1 MTTAT
6 TVQDLTRP
14 ETRPRYGYLDLF
26 LISFLI
32 LFLELACIRWFGST
46 VVYLTFFT
54 NIVLLATFLG
64 MSVGCLAAAGRRDW
78 TGTVLPLL
86 ALAVMAACIVWYLF
100 THVLPYRIDVGGQ
113 GSPQQVYFG
122 TEYTG
127 KNLSQFFVPIELL
140 AGVFFTLIAL
150 VFVGLGQVM
159 GRAFDDAPDR
169 LLGYI
174 SNIGGSLAGIAAFAL
189 ASYFRTPPV
198 VWFTVVL
205 IMWWYFLK
213 QRTVVQA
220 SCLVAV
226 LILIGFAGR
235 YVSLSAPFQAK
246 SSLSKVLMWS
256 P

>member
-64 MSVGCLAAAGRRDW
+64 MSVGCLAASGRQDW
-78 TGTVLPLL
+78 TPAVIPLL
-86 ALAVMAACIVWYLF
+86 LLTVVMACGVWYLF
-100 THVLPYRIDVGGQ
+100 THVVPYRINVGGQ

-140 AGVFFTLIAL
+140 AGLFFTLIAL
-150 VFVGLGQVM
+150 LFVGVGQVM

-169 LLGYI
+169 LIAYI
-174 SNIGGSLAGIAAFAL
+174 SNIGGSLAGIAAFAM
-189 ASYFRTPPV
+189 ASYLRTTPLT
-198 VWFTVVL
+198 WFAVVL
-205 IMWWYFLK
+205 ILWSYFLK
-213 QRTVVQA
+213 RWTSVQA
-220 SCLVAV
+220 AGLVAIFV
-226 LILIGFAGR
+226 LIGFA
-235 YVSLSAPFQAK
+235 S
-246 SSLSKVLMWS
+246 
-256 P
+256 